1 MCKSSQLNA
10 LCLSYYYTVISI
22 CEYVSNQFSRIEV
35 TLVQKEDDRV
45 SAVAILI

>member
-1 MCKSSQLNA
+1 MCKSIQLND

-22 CEYVSNQFSRIEV
+22 YEYVSNQFSRIEV
-35 TLVQKEDDRV
+35 TSVQKEDGRV

>member
-1 MCKSSQLNA
+1 MCKSIQLND

-35 TLVQKEDDRV
+35 TLVQKEDGRV